1 MEEPTNETAQFCCRG
16 HVLHHNT
23 DAATAPVCQ
32 TNGDATVIQ
41 TALTCQ
47 TKWAANRPVMVGP
60 MGPSIETVG
69 PMSSNA
75 LPDIAS
81 KELIVATEKFIA
93 GTTFAFNFLV
103 FVFVFCFLL
112 FMRIC
117 GSFFIHLI
125 TTDYEGM

>member
-1 MEEPTNETAQFCCRG
+1 MEEPTNETALFCCRG

-47 TKWAANRPVMVGP
+47 TKWAANRPAMVGP

-75 LPDIAS
+75 LPGIAS

-93 GTTFAFNFLV
+93 GTIFAILF
-103 FVFVFCFLL
+103 FVYDYLCGFVAHF
-112 FMRIC
+112 
-117 GSFFIHLI
+117 SFI
-125 TTDYEGM
+125 